1 MLKLQPDTKPIK
13 LKLQVNHYLIEL
25 LRLLYLSLV
34 LKLAALDATFNFGT
48 VLIFFVKKYRLRIKY
63 YNWLILLPVPVNT
76 KLPL

>member
-13 LKLQVNHYLIEL
+13 LKLQVNHYLIEV

-48 VLIFFVKKYRLRIKY
+48 VLIFCQKSL
-63 YNWLILLPVPVNT
+63 
-76 KLPL
+76 